1 MNREIK
7 GTYTFEK
14 TFIGNDK
21 IPALVFFHK
30 SEKPQPAVMCLH
42 GFTGNKESMLQH
54 CLRMADAGFI
64 AVAIDAR
71 MHGERLDPSFWNKM
85 SENFP
90 RTFFSVV
97 SETAKDLTQVVDF
110 LEKRPDVDLDQLGL
124 TGISMGAFISLI
136 AVQLEKRVKA
146 VASILGAGD
155 FQFFGEKISSQKVLP
170 FEQQLMNH
178 PDEETNNL
186 VGKYNPLNNLEKFP
200 PTALLL
206 MGGSQDPLIPKE
218 GITHLY
224 GALEQYYALNPEK
237 LKLRLFNVEHAY
249 TEEMEAEVIQWFTE
263 HL

>member
-1 MNREIK
+1 LTREIK

-14 TFIGNDK
+14 TLIGNDK
-21 IPALVFFHK
+21 VPALVFFHK
-30 SEKPQPAVMCLH
+30 SEKPQPAVICLH
-42 GFTGNKESMLQH
+42 GFTGNKENMLQH
-54 CLRMADAGFI
+54 CLRMADAGFL

-90 RTFFSVV
+90 RTFFLVV

-110 LEKRPDVDLDQLGL
+110 LEERPDVDLSRLGL
-124 TGISMGAFISLI
+124 MGISMGAFISLI
-136 AVQLEKRVKA
+136 AVQLEKRVKT

-155 FQFFGEKISSQKVLP
+155 FQLFVERISSQKVLP

-178 PDEETNNL
+178 PNEETKKL
-186 VGKYNPLNNLEKFP
+186 VRKYNPLNNLKKFP
-200 PTALLL
+200 PTSLLL
-206 MGGSQDPLIPKE
+206 MGGSQDPLIPRE
-218 GITHLY
+218 GITQLY

-237 LKLRLFNVEHAY
+237 LKLRLFDVGHVY